1 MNDAATLISGAV
13 RPKAGDL
20 VLARVDVL
28 GHHRKLESPAGR
40 RAKLY
45 PGDEILLLYGN
56 RYATDQF
63 EAIIPDNLG
72 PCNMVAGGGIAAR
85 AVLSNSNARQPTI
98 IEPLGLVGDCDGMP
112 LNLRTYAEPT
122 PRLMPEDTLG
132 TSHMPAKRTARVIV
146 VVGTSMNAGKTT
158 MAASLIKG
166 LARGGYKVGAGKV
179 TGTGAGGDRWSVT
192 DAGANQI
199 IDFTDFG
206 YPSTYL
212 LSDQTLARLFADI
225 CDALCNGGND
235 YVVLEIADGLFFPET
250 SGLVQAPEF
259 HQRVDDVML
268 AASDAMG
275 ASAGV
280 RFLAEKN
287 LGVYAIGGKITASP
301 LAAREAGR
309 VIDVQFVSSHELA
322 SPDWAF
328 PAAT

>member
-1 MNDAATLISGAV
+1 
-13 RPKAGDL
+13 
-20 VLARVDVL
+20 
-28 GHHRKLESPAGR
+28 
-40 RAKLY
+40 
-45 PGDEILLLYGN
+45 
-56 RYATDQF
+56 
-63 EAIIPDNLG
+63 
-72 PCNMVAGGGIAAR
+72 
-85 AVLSNSNARQPTI
+85 
-98 IEPLGLVGDCDGMP
+98 
-112 LNLRTYAEPT
+112 
-122 PRLMPEDTLG
+122 
-132 TSHMPAKRTARVIV
+132 
-146 VVGTSMNAGKTT
+146 
-158 MAASLIKG
+158 
-166 LARGGYKVGAGKV
+166 VGAGKV